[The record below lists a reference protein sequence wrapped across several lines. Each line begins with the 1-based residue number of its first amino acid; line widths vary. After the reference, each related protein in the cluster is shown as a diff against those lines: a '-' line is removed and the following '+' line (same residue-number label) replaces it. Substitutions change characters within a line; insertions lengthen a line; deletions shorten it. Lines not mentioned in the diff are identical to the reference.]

1 MFLSLYG
8 QTTNNHLTLRR
19 GNNELDE
26 FTNFWCVLY
35 EFLGVLYEFLVC
47 VINSLIR

>member
-26 FTNFWCVLY
+26 FTNFWACFMNFGCVL
-35 EFLGVLYEFLVC
+35 
-47 VINSLIR
+47 